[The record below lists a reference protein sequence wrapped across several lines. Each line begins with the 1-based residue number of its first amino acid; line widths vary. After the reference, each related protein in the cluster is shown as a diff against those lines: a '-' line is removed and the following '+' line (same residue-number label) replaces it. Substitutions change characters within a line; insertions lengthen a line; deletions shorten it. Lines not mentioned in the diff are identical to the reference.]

1 MTTSIHAIY
10 ENGVFRPVEPV
21 DLPDRCE
28 VEVEIRTVKAEIQQP
43 SLDDVY
49 AILNE
54 RFNSGEH
61 DVAARH
67 NEHQP

>member
-1 MTTSIHAIY
+1 MSSIHAIY
-10 ENGVFRPVEPV
+10 EDGVFRPIQPV

-28 VEVEIRTVKAEIQQP
+28 VEVEIRAVKSEEQRP

-49 AILNE
+49 AILG
-54 RFNSGEH
+54 RRHSSGEH

-67 NEHQP
+67 YEHQP

>member
-1 MTTSIHAIY
+1 MTTAFHAIY
-10 ENGVFRPVEPV
+10 ENGVFRPTEPI

-28 VEVEIRTVKAEIQQP
+28 VEVDVRAIETKPQRP

-49 AILNE
+49 AILRE
-54 RFNSGEH
+54 RFDSEEH